1 MSKVNPVLRV
11 LFLCRGSLRDGLG
24 HVIRSRTLALE
35 MARRAA
41 VQMIVVGDKYV
52 DALLVGYGLN
62 YQLFFEDTMLLSTL
76 EEFKPHVVV
85 FDMVYFPKPEF
96 QAIKKQAMTVSLS
109 PVFNC
114 LDQTHLFFHRTVYNS
129 DEWNFGVHKPVLRCG
144 LKYAVVRENCMRISE
159 EVYRYSL
166 EQNPLSIVISMGGSD
181 ASNNTL
187 QVLNAL
193 RSVSSSMLFW
203 VLLGEGY
210 EHSYQALVD
219 CMQKDSRHEI
229 ILAKTNNTMW
239 RIMRMCT
246 LAILAGGTITYEAAY
261 AGLPSINIFEVEKH
275 VFLIKE
281 LVEKGVSLNA
291 GYPLSDALS
300 VVKANV
306 AYLECS
312 RDELLAMHRKSKD
325 LIDGLGARRIAQ
337 EMELFYWRDFRENQ
351 GSRSFTV

>member
-1 MSKVNPVLRV
+1 
-11 LFLCRGSLRDGLG
+11 
-24 HVIRSRTLALE
+24 
-35 MARRAA
+35 
-41 VQMIVVGDKYV
+41 
-52 DALLVGYGLN
+52 
-62 YQLFFEDTMLLSTL
+62 
-76 EEFKPHVVV
+76 
-85 FDMVYFPKPEF
+85 
-96 QAIKKQAMTVSLS
+96 
-109 PVFNC
+109 
-114 LDQTHLFFHRTVYNS
+114 
-129 DEWNFGVHKPVLRCG
+129 
-144 LKYAVVRENCMRISE
+144 MRISE

-351 GSRSFTV
+351 VSRSFTV